1 MHADM
6 AANSDSTLKNW
17 QEPIPP
23 LRTRAANPST
33 MWVWGEMGEAAMTS
47 GWHSATVSATAFEPS
62 SCLGM
67 DCLRGQT
74 AMSGPGGGRVALGH
88 PPGEPLGDRAF
99 DGVDGYGTGG
109 GGHSAEKGGVGQGPA
124 E

>member
-1 MHADM
+1 
-6 AANSDSTLKNW
+6 
-17 QEPIPP
+17 
-23 LRTRAANPST
+23 
-33 MWVWGEMGEAAMTS
+33 MTS

-88 PPGEPLGDRAF
+88 PPGEPLADRAF

-109 GGHSAEKGGVGQGPA
+109 GGHSAEKGGVGQEPA
-124 E
+124 EMLAGQVGGRHGDDAGAFGERAEAE